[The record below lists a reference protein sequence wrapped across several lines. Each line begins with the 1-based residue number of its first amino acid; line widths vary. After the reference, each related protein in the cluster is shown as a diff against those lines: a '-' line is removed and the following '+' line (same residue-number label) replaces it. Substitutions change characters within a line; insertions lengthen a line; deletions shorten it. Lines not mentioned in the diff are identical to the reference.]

1 MTNSKKKTVLWEL
14 VHSGE
19 ASRQTKIK
27 TTSINNIL
35 QKAIVITE
43 NLNSSD

>member
-35 QKAIVITE
+35 QKS
-43 NLNSSD
+43 NSNYRELKFL